1 MNVKELRRSV
11 KKFLEIKN
19 CNYCDADI
27 TLILMK
33 ALKISKTQML
43 IGDKLV
49 SLEEEDAVYKYA
61 KRLALGEPV
70 QYIVNECEF
79 MSLPF
84 YVKSGV
90 LIPRA
95 DTEILVE
102 AVIDRLDKN
111 AKLSVADLCCGSGC
125 IGISIAKYMK
135 NIQIHFYDVSETAI
149 CVTNKNA
156 EKLIGERDYA
166 VTQMDL
172 INDFPTECFD
182 CVVSNPPYIES
193 SEIDNL
199 EEKVKCFEPE
209 EALDGGNDG
218 LSFYERIASVARLK
232 NGGIIGFEIG
242 YNQGEAVSK
251 ILQRNGY
258 SHIEILKDIEDRDRV
273 VIARN
278 NSQYSL

>member
-1 MNVKELRRSV
+1 MNVKELRHSV
-11 KKFLEIKN
+11 KRFLEIKN

-27 TLILMK
+27 TLILTK
-33 ALKISKTQML
+33 GLNISKTQML

-49 SLEEEDAVYKYA
+49 SSEEEDAVYKYA
-61 KRLALGEPV
+61 ERLALGEPV

-102 AVIDRLDKN
+102 AVIDRLDNN
-111 AKLSVADLCCGSGC
+111 AKLAVADLCCGSGC

-135 NIQIHFYDVSETAI
+135 NIQMHFYDVSGTAI

-156 EKLIGERDYA
+156 ENLIGERDYS

-172 INDFPTECFD
+172 INNFPTECFD

-199 EEKVKCFEPE
+199 DKKVKCFEPK

-218 LSFYERIASVARLK
+218 LTFYERIASAVRLK

-258 SHIEILKDIEDRDRV
+258 SHIEVLKDIEDRDRV

-278 NSQYSL
+278 NLQHSL

>member
-1 MNVKELRRSV
+1 MNVKELRHSV
-11 KKFLEIKN
+11 KRFLEIKN

-27 TLILMK
+27 TLILTK
-33 ALKISKTQML
+33 ALNISKTQML

-49 SLEEEDAVYKYA
+49 SSEEEDAVYKYA
-61 KRLALGEPV
+61 ERLALGEPV

-102 AVIDRLDKN
+102 AVIDRLDNN
-111 AKLSVADLCCGSGC
+111 AKLAVADLCCGSGC

-135 NIQIHFYDVSETAI
+135 NIKMHFYDVSGTAI

-156 EKLIGERDYA
+156 ENLIGERDYS

-172 INDFPTECFD
+172 INNFPTECFD

-193 SEIDNL
+193 SEIDSL
-199 EEKVKCFEPE
+199 DKKVKCFEPK

-218 LSFYERIASVARLK
+218 LTFYERIASAVRLK

-258 SHIEILKDIEDRDRV
+258 SHIEVLKDIEDRDRV

-278 NSQYSL
+278 NLQHSL

>member
-1 MNVKELRRSV
+1 MNVKELRHSV
-11 KKFLEIKN
+11 KRFLEIKN

-27 TLILMK
+27 TLILTK
-33 ALKISKTQML
+33 GLNISKTQML

-49 SLEEEDAVYKYA
+49 SSEEEDAVYKYA
-61 KRLALGEPV
+61 ERLALGEPV

-102 AVIDRLDKN
+102 AVIDRLDNN
-111 AKLSVADLCCGSGC
+111 AKLAVADLCCGSGC

-135 NIQIHFYDVSETAI
+135 NIQMHFYDVSGTAI

-156 EKLIGERDYA
+156 ENLIGERDYS

-172 INDFPTECFD
+172 INNFPTECFD

-193 SEIDNL
+193 SEIDSL
-199 EEKVKCFEPE
+199 DKKVKCFEPK

-218 LSFYERIASVARLK
+218 LTFYERIASAVRLK
-232 NGGIIGFEIG
+232 NGGIIAFEIG

-258 SHIEILKDIEDRDRV
+258 SHIEVLKDIEDRDRV

-278 NSQYSL
+278 NLQHSL

>member
-1 MNVKELRRSV
+1 MNIKELRRSI
-11 KKFLEIKN
+11 KDFLIKQR
-19 CNYCDADI
+19 CDFCDADI
-27 TLILMK
+27 ALILMK
-33 ALKISKTQML
+33 ALNISKTQML
-43 IGDKLV
+43 IGDKPV
-49 SLEEEDAVYKYA
+49 SSEEEEAVYKYA

-84 YVKSGV
+84 YVENGV

-111 AKLSVADLCCGSGC
+111 TKLSVADLCCGSGC
-125 IGISIAKYMK
+125 IGVSIAKYLK
-135 NIQIHFYDVSETAI
+135 NIQINFYDVSDVAI
-149 CVTNKNA
+149 KVTEINA
-156 EKLIGERDYA
+156 EKLIGKRDYSI
-166 VTQMDL
+166 TQMDL
-172 INDFPTECFD
+172 INNYPTECFD
-182 CVVSNPPYIES
+182 CIVSNPPYIES

-199 EEKVKCFEPE
+199 EKKVKCFEPK

-218 LSFYERIASVARLK
+218 LIFYERIASAARLN
-232 NGGIIGFEIG
+232 NGGIIAFEIG
-242 YNQGEAVSK
+242 YNQGEAVSE

-258 SHIEILKDIEDRDRV
+258 SDIEILKDIEDRDRV

-278 NSQYSL
+278 ILQHSL

>member
-1 MNVKELRRSV
+1 MNVKELRHSV
-11 KKFLEIKN
+11 KRFLEIKN

-27 TLILMK
+27 TLILTK
-33 ALKISKTQML
+33 GLNISKTQML

-49 SLEEEDAVYKYA
+49 SSEEEDAVYKYA
-61 KRLALGEPV
+61 ERLALGEPV

-102 AVIDRLDKN
+102 AVIDRLDNN
-111 AKLSVADLCCGSGC
+111 AKLAVADLCCGSGC

-135 NIQIHFYDVSETAI
+135 NIQMHFYDVSGTAI

-156 EKLIGERDYA
+156 ENLIGERDYS

-199 EEKVKCFEPE
+199 DKKVKCFEPK

-218 LSFYERIASVARLK
+218 LTFYERIASAVRLK

-258 SHIEILKDIEDRDRV
+258 SHIEVLKDIEDRDRV

-278 NSQYSL
+278 NLQHSL